1 MLDISDSRRI
11 EQALRER
18 AEALE
23 AADRVKTAF
32 VANMSYELRTPL
44 TSISGFAE
52 MLHGGY
58 AGPLSKEVDS
68 YVAAILDSTA
78 KLGVL
83 IDDVLRLTQ
92 KAATAPDLA
101 RGTVALA
108 EVARDRKS
116 TRLTSS
122 H

>member
-83 IDDVLRLTQ
+83 IDDVLGLTQ
-92 KAATAPDLA
+92 QAATAPDLA
-101 RGTVALA
+101 RGTVDLA
-108 EVARDRKS
+108 QDRKS
-116 TRLTSS
+116 TRLNSS

>member
-83 IDDVLRLTQ
+83 IDDV
-92 KAATAPDLA
+92 
-101 RGTVALA
+101 
-108 EVARDRKS
+108 DRTS
-116 TRLTSS
+116 TRLNSS